1 MVNTSLI
8 RPQLSRF
15 QERLKSNV
23 FKVSLGWVALVG
35 ISIFCFTVV
44 KKDALEKRKEHL
56 RIKKEIK
63 QEIIDEIE
71 ISSKKQ

>member
-1 MVNTSLI
+1 MNTCTLCLFFF
-8 RPQLSRF
+8 R
-15 QERLKSNV
+15 
-23 FKVSLGWVALVG
+23 VALVG

>member
-1 MVNTSLI
+1 MLY
-8 RPQLSRF
+8 LSV
-15 QERLKSNV
+15 SV
-23 FKVSLGWVALVG
+23 FFFRVALVG

-56 RIKKEIK
+56 RIKREIK

>member
-8 RPQLSRF
+8 RQSRF

-23 FKVSLGWVALVG
+23 FKVSLGWVALIGV
-35 ISIFCFTVV
+35 SIFCFTVV
-44 KKDALEKRKEHL
+44 KKNALEKRKEHL

-63 QEIIDEIE
+63 QEIIEEIE
-71 ISSKKQ
+71 SSSKKQ

>member
-8 RPQLSRF
+8 RQSRF

-23 FKVSLGWVALVG
+23 FKVSLGWVALIG
-35 ISIFCFTVV
+35 ISIFSFTVV
-44 KKDALEKRKEHL
+44 KKQALEKRKEHL

-63 QEIIDEIE
+63 QEIIEEIE
-71 ISSKKQ
+71 SSSKKQ

>member
-8 RPQLSRF
+8 RQSRF

>member
-8 RPQLSRF
+8 RQSRF

-35 ISIFCFTVV
+35 VSIFCFTVV

-63 QEIIDEIE
+63 QEIIEEIE
-71 ISSKKQ
+71 SSSKKQ

>member
-1 MVNTSLI
+1 MNTFLLFF
-8 RPQLSRF
+8 R
-15 QERLKSNV
+15 
-23 FKVSLGWVALVG
+23 VALVG

-63 QEIIDEIE
+63 QEIVEEIE
-71 ISSKKQ
+71 SSSKKQ